1 VLLLLEIELEIRM
14 SDVIAAVRVN
24 GELLVYIDFDRPV
37 WQNATFKELASTP
50 SLENFLVDGILGSA
64 SQAILSKYGISKNFS
79 EDDFWG
85 ASDEVQKARE
95 AIYAATDLDLEYI
108 YYDDRDPLI
117 DGDLLKFTS
126 EASIQKVSVEDFD
139 ALVKP
144 IR

>member
-1 VLLLLEIELEIRM
+1 MEISM

-24 GELLVYIDFDRPV
+24 GELMVYIDFDRPV
-37 WQNATFKELASTP
+37 WQNAIFKDLASTP

-64 SQAILSKYGISKNFS
+64 SQAILGKYGIPKNFS

-85 ASDEVQKARE
+85 ASDEVQKARQ

-117 DGDLLKFTS
+117 DGDLLNFAS
-126 EASIQKVSVEDFD
+126 EVRIQNLGAEAFYD
-139 ALVKP
+139 LVKP